1 MASPNVINLT
11 DSNFDDQVGKSTL
24 PVLVDFWAPWC
35 GPCVQLS
42 PVIDEIANERV
53 GKAIVAKVNVDE
65 CQALAAKFRV
75 NSIPALLFFKGGQ
88 PAGQLVG
95 RQPKAEILS
104 RLDALA

>member
-11 DSNFDDQVGKSTL
+11 DSNFDDNVAKATL

-65 CQALAAKFRV
+65 CQALAGKFRV
-75 NSIPALLFFKGGQ
+75 NSIPALL
-88 PAGQLVG
+88 
-95 RQPKAEILS
+95 LS
-104 RLDALA
+104 LIHISEPTRPY

>member
-11 DSNFDDQVGKSTL
+11 DSNFDDKVVKSTL

-65 CQALAAKFRV
+65 SQALAARFRV
-75 NSIPALLFFKGGQ
+75 NSIPALLFF
-88 PAGQLVG
+88 
-95 RQPKAEILS
+95 
-104 RLDALA
+104 